1 MMKRRKQRKSLTEAR
16 AVQTGF
22 RLEIWL
28 KQALEEIAREQE
40 RTVTQVIRQACKEY
54 IERERTRKAAA

>member
-1 MMKRRKQRKSLTEAR
+1 MTRQRKSITEAR
-16 AVQTGF
+16 AAQTAF

-28 KQALEEIAREQE
+28 KQALEDIARAQE

-54 IERERTRKAAA
+54 VERWRKTKAA